1 MRNLHIVFHCGY
13 TNLHSHQ
20 QCMRVPFST
29 HCNQHLFVIVL
40 IKSVRCE
47 VRISLKTVFGLCA
60 KLLHSDAPSVL
71 MSLFESFLCI
81 CFDTYNNA
89 KLTSFSSWFKTTTLL
104 LNLSP
109 SSSFLLEQNCSA
121 PCFAPKAKLLSS
133 PLSQS
138 GTGLFSTQDLMP
150 HFCPS

>member
-1 MRNLHIVFHCGY
+1 M
-13 TNLHSHQ
+13 
-20 QCMRVPFST
+20 
-29 HCNQHLFVIVL
+29 LFCRL
-40 IKSVRCE
+40 

-150 HFCPS
+150 HFCPSWVWWPMYSTSRTQQWNEVRREKYGTA